1 MSTRSLIGLQLPD
14 GTILAIY
21 CHNDGQLSV
30 NGRLLRDNYTTEE
43 KVVDLLHL
51 GNLSSLAATLEDCFS
66 YRRDGG
72 LGDDQEAEF
81 VENRQKFIES
91 GNLVDFLYLFRKDQ
105 WWYLSV
111 GKHKNFRRMNEVVF
125 ELTSN

>member
-1 MSTRSLIGLQLPD
+1 MSTRSLIGLQLSD

-21 CHNDGQLSV
+21 CHSNGQLSV
-30 NGRLLRDNYTTEE
+30 NGRILRDHYTTEK

-51 GNLSSLAATLEDCFS
+51 GNLSSLAATLEDCYA

-72 LGDDQEAEF
+72 LGDDQEAQF
-81 VENRQKFIES
+81 VENRQKFIEW
-91 GNLVDFLYLFRKDQ
+91 NLVDFLYLFRKDQ

-111 GKHKNFRRMNEVVF
+111 NKHKNFRRMNEVVF